1 VTGGQPPAGS
11 AVTPPGT
18 SPSAVSSSAVSSS
31 APPSSAPL
39 PLRRIGH
46 SPVYVTELSFGG
58 AAIGNLYTEVSEQD
72 ARAAV
77 DAAWAGGIRTFDTAP
92 HYGLGLSERR
102 LGDALR
108 HRPRDEYVVS
118 TKVGRLLYPAPP
130 ASSALPTP
138 SAPPADAQAG
148 PGSAGN
154 DAAGNGR
161 PVRDPEGFA
170 VPARYVRR
178 FDFSADGVTR
188 SLEASLARL
197 GLDRVDIALIH
208 DPDDH
213 ADQAIREAYPALE
226 KLRAAGVVGAIGVGM
241 NQAELLTRFVTDTDV
256 DLVLVAGRYTLLDRS
271 AATELLPAALSR
283 GVSVI
288 AGGVFNS
295 GVLAAPAEG
304 ATYDYQAAPAAL
316 IDRARRLQEACARF
330 GVPLRAAAARFPLTH
345 PAVAS
350 VLIGARNAA
359 EITDALRLR
368 AVDIPAALWNLLAA
382 QGAAEAD
389 AGDATGSSAARAGD
403 RAVSAADDAGEEGQ
417 P

>member
-1 VTGGQPPAGS
+1 
-11 AVTPPGT
+11 
-18 SPSAVSSSAVSSS
+18 
-31 APPSSAPL
+31 
-39 PLRRIGH
+39 LRRLGR
-46 SPVYVTELSFGG
+46 SPVHVTELSFGG
-58 AAIGNLYTEVSEQD
+58 AAIGNLYTEVSEDD

-108 HRPRDEYVVS
+108 DRPRDEYVIC
-118 TKVGRLLYPAPP
+118 TKVGRLLDPAPGGM
-130 ASSALPTP
+130 AGGESAGGRVPGG
-138 SAPPADAQAG
+138 PADG
-148 PGSAGN
+148 
-154 DAAGNGR
+154 DT
-161 PVRDPEGFA
+161 EGFA
-170 VPARYVRR
+170 VTARYVRR

-213 ADQAIREAYPALE
+213 AEQAFREAYPALE
-226 KLRAAGVVGAIGVGM
+226 KLRAAGVVRAIGAGM

-256 DLVLVAGRYTLLDRS
+256 DVVLVAGRYTLLDQS
-271 AATELLPAALSR
+271 AVAELLPAALRR

-295 GVLAAPAEG
+295 GVLAAPGAG
-304 ATYDYQAAPAAL
+304 ATYDYQVAPAAL
-316 IDRARRLQEACARF
+316 LERAGRLEETCARF

-350 VLIGARNAA
+350 VLIGARNAG
-359 EITDALRLR
+359 EIADALRLR
-368 AVDIPAALWNLLAA
+368 TLDIPAVLWESLAA
-382 QGAAEAD
+382 N
-389 AGDATGSSAARAGD
+389 
-403 RAVSAADDAGEEGQ
+403 EEGQ

>member
-1 VTGGQPPAGS
+1 VTGRQPPAPS
-11 AVTPPGT
+11 AATTPPT
-18 SPSAVSSSAVSSS
+18 T
-31 APPSSAPL
+31 L
-39 PLRRIGH
+39 PLRGLGR
-46 SPVYVTELSFGG
+46 SPVLVTELSFGG
-58 AAIGNLYTEVSEQD
+58 AAIGNLFTEVSEQD

-77 DAAWAGGIRTFDTAP
+77 DAAWAGGIRAFDTAP

-108 HRPRDEYVVS
+108 HRPRDEYVIS
-118 TKVGRLLYPAPP
+118 TKVGRLVEP
-130 ASSALPTP
+130 
-138 SAPPADAQAG
+138 
-148 PGSAGN
+148 
-154 DAAGNGR
+154 AAGYQAHGPRPPGR
-161 PVRDPEGFA
+161 PAGTAAGTAAGTDTEGFA

-188 SLEASLARL
+188 SLEESLGRL

-208 DPDDH
+208 DPDNH
-213 ADQAIREAYPALE
+213 ADQAIGEAYPALE
-226 KLRAAGVVGAIGVGM
+226 RLRAAGVVRAIGVGM

-256 DLVLVAGRYTLLDRS
+256 DVVLMAGRYTLLDQS
-271 AATELLPAALSR
+271 AATELLPAALRR

-295 GVLAAPAEG
+295 GVLAAPVAG

-316 IDRARRLQEACARF
+316 IERAARLEQACARF

-350 VLIGARNAA
+350 VLIGARSAA
-359 EITDALRLR
+359 EVTDALRLR
-368 AVDIPAALWNLLAA
+368 ALDIPAALWDLLAA
-382 QGAAEAD
+382 QGAAEAAEAAEAA
-389 AGDATGSSAARAGD
+389 AGDAS
-403 RAVSAADDAGEEGQ
+403 EKGQ